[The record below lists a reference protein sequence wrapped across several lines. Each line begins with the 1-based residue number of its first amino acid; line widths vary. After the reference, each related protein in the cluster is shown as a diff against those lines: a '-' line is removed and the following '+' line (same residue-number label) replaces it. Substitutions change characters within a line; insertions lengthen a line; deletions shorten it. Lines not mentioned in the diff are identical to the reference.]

1 MGVGLAAALTKL
13 TSVKKSETQYEK
25 QAIPLRNIHLGVS
38 TGVSR
43 FVYSTAGKALDAAQ
57 SVPEL
62 RKTVVTL
69 QHFAVNTIAKQT
81 EPTKNKYKHRC
92 PTPHALTQTHIRNKR
107 RLQTK
112 KYRSILQLL
121 TEFV

>member
-1 MGVGLAAALTKL
+1 VGLAAALTNSKIL
-13 TSVKKSETQYEK
+13 KRQYEK
-25 QAIPLRNIHLGVS
+25 QAIPLQNIHLEVS
-38 TGVSR
+38 AGVSR
-43 FVYSTAGKALDAAQ
+43 FGYSAAGKTLDAAQ

-62 RKTVVTL
+62 RKTVVNL

-92 PTPHALTQTHIRNKR
+92 PTPHALTQTYIQNKR